1 MKDKISNAPIHA
13 CIYHKSEDNKNSIGA
28 VLSGI
33 KNSNV
38 EYSLEQNN
46 YKAIFY
52 RYSPKKTDYIIVN
65 RIRNLIGQQS
75 YAWYLKSKEKYFL
88 PSYNYENFYYYLFS
102 KHGHKM
108 KFKNYEKK
116 KRKFADFIYKITNN
130 KYGIFLN
137 TLLYINYALRKHT
150 FGSDNGFVCSEFV
163 LACVGNAFLDDTLN
177 TYSIKTED
185 STYPSLNLKCHK
197 KTYGFSDTYN
207 TCIELLNSE
216 KGIKYN
222 KKKFIEALNLEYNW
236 SPEECIE
243 KIPWYKKKKTINKIA
258 IPLAQYL
265 YTKKTSVE
273 YISNIAM
280 ERLKTLQFTNPE
292 LATLEDIEHYFNANA
307 NIWAKGIVEL
317 SE

>member
-1 MKDKISNAPIHA
+1 MKDKTSNAPIHA
-13 CIYHKSEDNKNSIGA
+13 CIYHKSKDNKNSIGA

-52 RYSPKKTDYIIVN
+52 RYSPKKVGYITIN

-75 YAWYLKSKEKYFL
+75 YVWYLKSKEKSFF

-108 KFKNYEKK
+108 KFKNYEEK
-116 KRKFADFIYKITNN
+116 KRKFTDFIYKITNN
-130 KYGIFLN
+130 KYAILLN

-150 FGSDNGFVCSEFV
+150 FGSKRGFVCSEFV
-163 LACVGNAFLDDTLN
+163 LACIGSALLDDVLN
-177 TYSIKTED
+177 IYSLKTD
-185 STYPSLNLKCHK
+185 NNIYPSLNLKYHK
-197 KTYGFSDTYN
+197 KMYGASDAYN

-222 KKKFIEALNLEYNW
+222 KKKFIEALSLEYSL

-243 KIPWYKKKKTINKIA
+243 KGSWYKKKPPIDKIE

-273 YISNIAM
+273 YISKIAM
-280 ERLKTLQFTNPE
+280 KRLETLQFINPE
-292 LATLEDIEHYFNANA
+292 LATLEDMERYLNANT
-307 NIWAKGIVEL
+307 NIWAKGVVEL
-317 SE
+317 YK